1 MSVKAKEKKETDKK
15 EPEKT
20 EIQNAERYIYI
31 GKTIFTNELT
41 IQNNCVLLGI
51 NENLK
56 ILFKKYEGLEKLF
69 IPMKDFSKIKVRKN
83 YYLKLSEEIYNKVK
97 GGA

>member
-1 MSVKAKEKKETDKK
+1 MSGKVKEKK
-15 EPEKT
+15 EPEKK
-20 EIQNAERYIYI
+20 ESEKIESYIYI
-31 GKTIFTNELT
+31 GKTLFTNELT
-41 IQNNCVLLGI
+41 IQNKCVLLGI

-56 ILFKKYEGLEKLF
+56 MLFKKYDGLEKLF
-69 IPMKDFSKIKVRKN
+69 IPMKDFSKIKAQKN

>member
-1 MSVKAKEKKETDKK
+1 MSGKVKEKKELEKK
-15 EPEKT
+15 DPEKI
-20 EIQNAERYIYI
+20 EIKNVERYIYI
-31 GKTIFTNELT
+31 GKTIFTNELA
-41 IQNNCVLLGI
+41 IQNKCVLLGI

-56 ILFKKYEGLEKLF
+56 MLFKKYDGLEKLF
-69 IPMKDFSKIKVRKN
+69 IPMKDFSKIKAQKN